1 MPVTSPN
8 RAADPASTS
17 LPQYIEQH
25 SRWVIEIPARILVI
39 VVVSLVVRAL
49 LHRMIDRLVRP
60 VENGEVPGV
69 VRRLRHQPFATNL
82 FNDTGVLNERRA
94 QRAAAVA
101 SILRSSVSCVILMIA
116 FVTVLSEVG
125 IDVAPFLAGSS
136 IIGVAVAFGAQ
147 NIIKDF
153 LSGIFMIMEDQY
165 GVGDVIDFEKASGTV
180 ESVGLRTTRLRDVNG
195 TVWYVRNGEVVRV
208 GNKSQGFA
216 QVVLDVPIAAADDV
230 TRASAAILDVARAMR
245 AESAWTELFLGDP
258 EVQGVEA
265 MTLDTTTIRMVAR
278 VRPLEQWRVARE
290 LRQRIRARL
299 DRLEIS
305 AGAPADLSA

>member
-1 MPVTSPN
+1 MIKPDRPTT
-8 RAADPASTS
+8 TS
-17 LPQYIEQH
+17 LPQYLEQH
-25 SRWVIEIPARILVI
+25 SRWIIEIPARILI
-39 VVVSLVVRAL
+39 VLVVAFVVRAL
-49 LHRMIDRLVRP
+49 LHRMINRMVRP
-60 VENGEVPGV
+60 VEQGGVPPV
-69 VRRLRHQPFATNL
+69 LRRLRHQSFATNL
-82 FNDTGVLNERRA
+82 FAESGRLHERRA

-101 SILRSSVSCVILMIA
+101 SILRSGVSFVIFMIA

-147 NIIKDF
+147 NIIKD
-153 LSGIFMIMEDQY
+153 LLAGIFMIMEDQY
-165 GVGDVIDFEKASGTV
+165 GVGDVIDFEKATGTV
-180 ESVGLRTTRLRDVNG
+180 EAVGLRTTRLRDVNG

-216 QVVLDVPIAAADDV
+216 QVVLDVPIAAAADV
-230 TRASAAILDVARAMR
+230 ARASAAMRDVAHTMS
-245 AESAWTELFLGDP
+245 AEEGWSELFLAEP

-265 MTLDTTTIRMVAR
+265 LTLDSTTIRVVAR

-299 DRLEIS
+299 DRLDI
-305 AGAPADLSA
+305 PAEPESVPA